1 MITNGFATKDATK
14 DTKITMIHKE
24 LVTQRHE
31 ALSEAAKLL
40 LEDLCVLVRARHAST
55 PPSKASN

>member
-1 MITNGFATKDATK
+1 
-14 DTKITMIHKE
+14 MIHKE

-40 LEDLCVLVRARHAST
+40 LEDLCVLVRARHASS
-55 PPSKASN
+55 PPSTAST